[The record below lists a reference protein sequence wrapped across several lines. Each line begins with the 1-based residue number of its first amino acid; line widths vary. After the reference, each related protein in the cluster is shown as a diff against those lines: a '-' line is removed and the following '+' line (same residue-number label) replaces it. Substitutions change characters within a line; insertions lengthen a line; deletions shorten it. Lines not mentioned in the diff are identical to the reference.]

1 MARVRAG
8 VEWRLDAGTLFH
20 RRDRRTPF
28 AARPKRG
35 PQMSVRA
42 AAWAIGQQ
50 APDHIAKL
58 ALVWLGDH
66 ADEFAVTAL
75 DPARLSV
82 FAQCAPSAAE
92 AALRRLAAVGLIT
105 FGHELPQGGAAVRL
119 ELPGERRSPLSAHR
133 KGH

>member
-1 MARVRAG
+1 
-8 VEWRLDAGTLFH
+8 
-20 RRDRRTPF
+20 
-28 AARPKRG
+28 
-35 PQMSVRA
+35 MSVRA
-42 AAWAIGQQ
+42 AAWALEQQ

-66 ADEFAVTAL
+66 ADQLDLAGI

-105 FGHELPQGGAAVRL
+105 FGHELPHGGAAVRL
-119 ELPGERRSPLSAHR
+119 ELIGERRSPLTAHR
-133 KGH
+133 KDH